1 MSTNKFMY
9 ANELNELKIHVS
21 GFQFVILPTIF
32 NAVAE
37 MNIAVPPN

>member
-21 GFQFVILPTIF
+21 GFQFVI
-32 NAVAE
+32 
-37 MNIAVPPN
+37 VPHHL

>member
-21 GFQFVILPTIF
+21 GFQFVILLHHL
-32 NAVAE
+32 
-37 MNIAVPPN
+37 

>member
-21 GFQFVILPTIF
+21 AFQFVILPHHL
-32 NAVAE
+32 
-37 MNIAVPPN
+37 